1 MIQSSKSYYK
11 AMNIS
16 SGLLL
21 YYTGWV
27 YGSPNVFQGYST
39 DVSLQ
44 TTSAK
49 RRQAQEKHELFLD
62 KFVKTRYWDMSLGLF
77 WK

>member
-1 MIQSSKSYYK
+1 MFDFLDSFHIFIKDFILIESFKLRFYSPIMIQSSKSYYK

-27 YGSPNVFQGYST
+27 YGSPNVFQGFST
-39 DVSLQ
+39 DESL
-44 TTSAK
+44 
-49 RRQAQEKHELFLD
+49 
-62 KFVKTRYWDMSLGLF
+62 
-77 WK
+77 